1 MRITG
6 GALRG
11 RVLKTVSGPGY
22 RPATSKVREAVFSM
36 LHARG
41 VAWEGARLLDLFA
54 GSGSLGFEAL
64 SRGAAMV
71 WFVEKDKAAAACIR
85 ENAEALGIAQERWKV
100 LPRDVAT
107 VLGAG
112 PGDAPFDV
120 VCIDPPYGK
129 HLLPKTLGGVV
140 RHGWLAPEALILA
153 EIEAGL
159 RYDPALADP
168 SLTVVTDRAYG
179 QTRIVIWIA

>member
-6 GALRG
+6 GELRG
-11 RVLKTVSGPGY
+11 RTLKTVSGPGY
-22 RPATSKVREAVFSM
+22 RPATSMVREAVFSM

-41 VAWEGARLLDLFA
+41 VVWRDMRLLDLFA

-64 SRGAAMV
+64 SRGAALV
-71 WFVEKDKAAAACIR
+71 WFVEKDKAAAACIQ
-85 ENAEALGIAQERWKV
+85 ENAETLGIAPERWRV
-100 LPRDVAT
+100 LPRDVAV

-112 PGDAPFDV
+112 PRHGLFDV

-129 HLLPKTLGGVV
+129 HLLPKTLGSVM
-140 RHGWLAPEALILA
+140 RHGWLSPGAQILA

-159 RYDPALADP
+159 RYDPTQADP
-168 SLTVVTDRAYG
+168 GLEVLTDRVYG
-179 QTRIVIWIA
+179 QTRIVIWTT